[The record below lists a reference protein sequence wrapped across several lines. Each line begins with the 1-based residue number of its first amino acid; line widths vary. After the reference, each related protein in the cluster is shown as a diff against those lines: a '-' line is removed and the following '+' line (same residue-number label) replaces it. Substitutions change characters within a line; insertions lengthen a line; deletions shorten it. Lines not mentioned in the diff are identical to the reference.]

1 MGLTVTEKI
10 LAAHAGAAAVRPGEI
25 IDCRV
30 DFVFAND
37 ITAPL
42 TIREFQRMGVGR
54 VFDPDRVAFVLD
66 HYVPNKDIPSAN
78 QAKITREFVRAHG
91 LPHFYDI
98 GRAGIAHVLLAEEGF
113 VGPGDVFIGADS
125 HTCNHGALGA
135 FATGVG
141 SSDLAAAMAMGRL
154 WLRVPET
161 VRYVF
166 TGRPR
171 PWVTGKDL
179 VLSIIG
185 TIGVDGARYGAMEFT
200 GETLAHLTMDER
212 FSITNMAIEA
222 GAKNGIMEPDERTL
236 AWITPRARR
245 PFRVV
250 RSDPDAVYADVRTI
264 DAAALE
270 PVVSAPSSPGNVVPV
285 REAAGV
291 RVDQCFIGTCTNG
304 RIEDLRTAATIL
316 AGRTVHRDTRLL
328 VIPATPAIYRQAMD
342 EGLIRIF
349 LDAGAAVSTST
360 CGPCIGGHM
369 GVLAE
374 GEVCVSTSSRN
385 FVGRMGH
392 KTSRV
397 YLSNAAVAAATAITG
412 KLTHPSDVVGEA
424 VGARAS

>member
-1 MGLTVTEKI
+1 MGLTITEKI
-10 LAAHAGAAAVRPGEI
+10 LAAHAGVPSVRPGEI

-42 TIREFQRMGVGR
+42 AIQEFEKMGVAR

-66 HYVPNKDIPSAN
+66 HYVPNKDIASAN
-78 QAKITREFVRAHG
+78 QCKITREFVRRHA

-141 SSDLAAAMAMGRL
+141 SSDLAAAMALGRL

-161 VRYVF
+161 VRYEF
-166 TGRPR
+166 RGRLR

-179 VLSIIG
+179 ILAVIG
-185 TIGVDGARYGAMEFT
+185 RIGVDGARYGAMEFA
-200 GETLAHLTMDER
+200 GETLRDLTMDER

-236 AWITPRARR
+236 EWITPRARR
-245 PFRVV
+245 PFTVV
-250 RSDPDAVYADVRTI
+250 RSDPDAAYADVRTI
-264 DAAALE
+264 DAGALE
-270 PVVSAPSSPGNVVPV
+270 PVVAAPASPGNVVPV

-304 RIEDLRTAATIL
+304 RIEDLRTAARIL

-328 VIPATPAIYRQAMD
+328 VIPATPAIYRQAMA
-342 EGLIRIF
+342 EGLIQIF
-349 LDAGAAVSTST
+349 LEAGAAVSTST

-392 KTSRV
+392 KTAQV
-397 YLSNAAVAAATAITG
+397 YLANAAVAAATAVTG
-412 KLTHPSDVVGEA
+412 HLTHPADVMGA
-424 VGARAS
+424 LVGA

>member
-25 IDCRV
+25 IDCGV

-185 TIGVDGARYGAMEFT
+185 TIGVDGARYGAMEFA